1 MTSQSLDS
9 VRRYG
14 REPLRPGLLLLTLV
28 QSGCGAGWHNQQV
41 GPPGLAPRQQAQV
54 WSGGKPRQWHGI
66 RVTADSVSGVLYTQ
80 PPECDSCRVALARN
94 AVDSIRLGNP
104 SAGLWKSLA
113 LGGAI
118 TLGAA
123 LLICRF
129 ESSCTLS
136 D

>member
-1 MTSQSLDS
+1 MRSL
-9 VRRYG
+9 R
-14 REPLRPGLLLLTLV
+14 LRAGLTALMLL
-28 QSGCGAGWHNQQV
+28 QAGCGAGWRTTQLE
-41 GPPGLAPRQQAQV
+41 PRRLPSRQQAQI
-54 WSGGKPRQWHGI
+54 WSGGKARQWHGI
-66 RVTADSVSGVLYTQ
+66 LVSTDSVSGVPYTLS
-80 PPECDSCRVALARN
+80 PECDSCRVGLARS

-123 LLICRF
+123 LLICRLQT
-129 ESSCTLS
+129 SCTLS